1 MDAPRDRWLRR
12 TLVPA
17 FVVVALAAGWGWS
30 RRAELT
36 EAGMNQVPIERSAMM
51 AMLLW
56 QANPPQGLF
65 RVVVLGDSLFLSRDE
80 EYAQQVHH
88 IPLAK
93 SLKKERVPAAVLPLV
108 QTAFRPIHFWYIL
121 DDILETR
128 PDLVVI
134 EINLR
139 LLGLE
144 RGLPAS
150 YRFGGLSRRL
160 PLRRMG
166 MLRKAMQVE
175 EIDPVEPFVWKA
187 SEAMGTLYVLEGV
200 RELGRGMLTDLGN
213 QTNAW
218 LGLIAI
224 GSLNP
229 FDELDT
235 VEEAELMYGWEPS
248 EHPGVEVLRE
258 VRDELQ
264 AHGIPVLFVVAP
276 VRLELLRKLGVSAQ
290 IDLNSRIDRLQVEL
304 AASSLEW
311 LNLSAALPDSSFR
324 DHKNHLS
331 EEALGMVADR
341 IARRVN
347 RRLQVEHANIMEDLY
362 ARKILKAV
370 KRVPNP
376 DIAAH

>member
-1 MDAPRDRWLRR
+1 MD
-12 TLVPA
+12 
-17 FVVVALAAGWGWS
+17 
-30 RRAELT
+30 
-36 EAGMNQVPIERSAMM
+36 QVPIERSAMM

-56 QANPPQGLF
+56 QASPPQGLF
-65 RVVVLGDSLFLSRDE
+65 RVVVLGDSLFLSRGDE
-80 EYAQQVHH
+80 DHPRQVHH
-88 IPLAK
+88 IPLAE

-121 DDILETR
+121 DDVLETR

-139 LLGLE
+139 LLGLQHH
-144 RGLPAS
+144 LPAS
-150 YRFGGLSRRL
+150 YRFAALSRRL
-160 PLRRMG
+160 SLRRMG
-166 MLRKAMQVE
+166 MLRNAMQVE
-175 EIDPVEPFVWKA
+175 EVDPVEPFVWKA
-187 SEAMGTLYVLEGV
+187 SEAMGTLYALEGA
-200 RELGRGMLTDLGN
+200 RGLGREMLTDLGN

-218 LGLIAI
+218 LGLTAI
-224 GSLNP
+224 GRLNP
-229 FDELDT
+229 FEALDT
-235 VEEAELMYGWEPS
+235 VEEAELMYGWEPG
-248 EHPGVEVLRE
+248 EHPGVEALRG

-276 VRLELLRKLGVSAQ
+276 VRHELLRKLGVSDQ
-290 IDLNSRIDRLQVEL
+290 IDLDSRIDRLQVEL
-304 AASSLEW
+304 DASSLEW
-311 LNLSAALPDSSFR
+311 LNLSAALPDSSFH
-324 DHKNHLS
+324 DQQNHLS
-331 EEALGMVADR
+331 EDGLSMVADR